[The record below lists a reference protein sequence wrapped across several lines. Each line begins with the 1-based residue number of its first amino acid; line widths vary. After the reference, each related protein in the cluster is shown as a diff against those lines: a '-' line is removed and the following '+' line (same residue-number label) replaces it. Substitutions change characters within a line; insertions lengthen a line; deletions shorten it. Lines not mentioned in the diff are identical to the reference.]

1 MFNQVGSILGHATN
15 ERRHKFLHS
24 KSSFHTSNKP
34 IDVYLWAAKRGI
46 QSDMVKLRDLNVKN
60 S

>member
-15 ERRHKFLHS
+15 EGRHKFLHS
-24 KSSFHTSNKP
+24 KSSFHSSNKP
-34 IDVYLWAAKRGI
+34 IDVYLWAVKRGI
-46 QSDMVKLRDLNVKN
+46 QPNMVKVRDLIVKN